1 MPSTH
6 RLGIRTT
13 QTVNPQDVLP
23 DVDEILRRADPT
35 LSQLE
40 TILDHLPSG
49 KPPKA
54 KRIDVRQYMS
64 FDPLDRVTGVAVG
77 TAGNNEQRFA
87 RLAVAQRSLLA
98 TTPQNMIYQPGD
110 KIVLDSGQVCEVVA
124 TPVAQLQGLPQL
136 SAALTGTTVGGNP
149 PPGEII
155 VRVVQP
161 VAFNPN
167 WTGGWLQFIG
177 HTIYEGEPVQ
187 SLPWQRDV
195 IYDYNYVE
203 HIERV
208 MECTED
214 ETEFI
219 TLRGS
224 AKDMQFQREET
235 LYEIKQDVELLYMFG
250 RRSYDMTI
258 PNQPKLHMGGVLDF
272 ISSGNVMVYNPNAPN
287 LNFEQLIRTWMTNQ
301 LFRVCPNGM
310 RKTVFIGE
318 RLSDAFMQVFD
329 SLRRIQADKQAVKNV
344 GGVTISTYEFNGRI
358 IDLVTYRHF
367 RVETPWSWWA
377 VGLNLPALET
387 RIKKKYQIR
396 DATLPNERVIRYA
409 VEWQGS
415 LAVHLRDSHALLR
428 TP

>member
-6 RLGIRTT
+6 RLGLRTT
-13 QTVNPQDVLP
+13 QTVNPQDTLP
-23 DVDEILRRADPT
+23 DIDEILRRADPT

-40 TILDHLPSG
+40 TILDHLPGG

-64 FDPLDRVTGVAVG
+64 FDPLDRVTNVVVG
-77 TAGNNEQRFA
+77 TAANNEQRFA
-87 RLAVAQRSLLA
+87 RLEVQQRSLLA
-98 TTPQNMIYQPGD
+98 TTAVNMIYQPGD
-110 KIVLDSGQVCEVVA
+110 KLVLDNGQVVEVVA
-124 TPVAQLQGLPQL
+124 TPVGQLTGLPQL
-136 SAALTGTTVGGNP
+136 SAALTGTTAGGNP
-149 PPGEII
+149 PPGWVI

-167 WTGGWLQFIG
+167 WTGGWIQFLG

-187 SLPWQRDV
+187 SKPWQRDV

-235 LYEIKQDVELLYMFG
+235 LHEIKQDVELLYMFG
-250 RRSYDMTI
+250 KRSFDMTI
-258 PNQPKLHMGGVLDF
+258 PDQPKLHMGGVLDF
-272 ISSGNVMVYNPNAPN
+272 ITTNVMVYNPNNPN
-287 LNFEQLIRTWMTNQ
+287 LNFEQLVRTWMTNC

-310 RKTVFIGE
+310 RKTVFVGE

-329 SLRRIQADKQAVKNV
+329 NLRRIQADKQAVKNV
-344 GGVTISTYEFNGRI
+344 GGVSVTTYEFNGRI

-377 VGLNLPALET
+377 VGLNIPSLET

-396 DATLPNERVIRYA
+396 DATLPNERVYRYA